1 MLMLT
6 LGMAAVPAKRGQWK
20 TVTLADGTQVK
31 VELRGDE
38 FMKYWQAE
46 DGRKFVKNAKTER
59 YEVADMDALKKKAV
73 ELRTAAGVNT
83 DSQNAPARVPGT
95 RIGSDYTGEKKGLVI
110 LVEFPDMQFTHG
122 TPELYQR
129 LLNEENYSDASLG
142 FVGSVSD
149 YFRDQ
154 SNGVFNLTFD
164 VAGPV
169 MMPENY
175 AYYGSNIPYD
185 DANVRTMLTTALNAI
200 DADTDFSR
208 YDWNGDGEVEQVF
221 FIYAGLGEANGG
233 DENTVWP
240 HKSIISNQGV
250 TLDGMTVNTYACS
263 AECQPIYQGGYVV
276 DTHIDGIGTI
286 CHEFSHCLGLADM
299 YDTDYS
305 GGYGMGSWDLMNQGS
320 YNADGF
326 RPACYTGFERMQI
339 GWYQP
344 IELTETTDIS
354 GMKSLADNGN
364 FYIVR
369 NDGNPG
375 SGNPVYS
382 GEYYVL
388 ENRQRT
394 GRWDT
399 GLPASG
405 LLITHVDF
413 DQSVWNANSPNN
425 DPSHQR
431 CTIIPADG
439 RASTLSEA
447 GDTYPYG
454 SNNSLTNETTPAA
467 TVYTK
472 NTDGSNYMNKPI
484 TNITQNA
491 DGTISFSF
499 GVNSGPLFYES
510 FDKCTGRGG
519 NDGIF
524 VNMGSSQIGKGQLL
538 TDNDGWTG
546 NGGGASKCAMFTGP
560 ATTPTIQLNGKAE
573 LTFRAAAVIPA
584 QNPKISIAIE
594 GAATLNAEADMKTA
608 AFTNYSLELDI
619 NGPVTI
625 TFSSDAAA
633 FILDEVKVTSSVST
647 RIDNV
652 MTVTGTDGI
661 RPADNRIYSID
672 GRYVGTD
679 DTKLGKGLY
688 IRNGKKFIKR

>member
-83 DSQNAPARVPGT
+83 DRQNAPARVPGT

-233 DENTVWP
+233 DENTIWP

-263 AECQPIYQGGYVV
+263 AECQPIYQGEYVV

-344 IELTETTDIS
+344 IELTENVEIR
-354 GMKSLADNGN
+354 GMGSLADNGN

-546 NGGGASKCAMFTGP
+546 DGGGASKCAMFTGP

-584 QNPKISIAIE
+584 TNPKISIAIE
-594 GAATLNAEADMKTA
+594 GAAALNAEADMKTA

-619 NGPVTI
+619 NGPVTF

-647 RIDNV
+647 GIDNV
-652 MTVTGTDGI
+652 ITVTGTGGI

>member
-83 DSQNAPARVPGT
+83 DRQNAPARVPGT

-263 AECQPIYQGGYVV
+263 AECQLIYQGGYVV

-519 NDGIF
+519 NDGTF

-584 QNPKISIAIE
+584 TNPKISIAIE

-619 NGPVTI
+619 NGPVTF

-647 RIDNV
+647 GIDNV
-652 MTVTGTDGI
+652 ITVTGTDGI
-661 RPADNRIYSID
+661 RPADNRIYSVD

>member
-83 DSQNAPARVPGT
+83 DRQNAPARVPGT

-221 FIYAGLGEANGG
+221 FIYAGLSEANGG
-233 DENTVWP
+233 DENTIWP

-263 AECQPIYQGGYVV
+263 AECQPIYQGEYVV

-344 IELTETTDIS
+344 IELTENVEIR
-354 GMKSLADNGN
+354 GMGSLADNGN

-546 NGGGASKCAMFTGP
+546 DGGGASKCAMFTGP
-560 ATTPTIQLNGKAE
+560 VTTPTIQLNGKAE

-584 QNPKISIAIE
+584 TNPKISIAIE

-619 NGPVTI
+619 NGPVTF

-647 RIDNV
+647 GIDNV
-652 MTVTGTDGI
+652 ITVTGTDGI

>member
-263 AECQPIYQGGYVV
+263 AECQPIYQGEYVV

-519 NDGIF
+519 NDGTF

-546 NGGGASKCAMFTGP
+546 DGGGASKCAMFTGP

-625 TFSSDAAA
+625 TFSSDAASY
-633 FILDEVKVTSSVST
+633 FLDEVKVTSSVST
-647 RIDNV
+647 GIDNV

-661 RPADNRIYSID
+661 RPADNRIYSVD